1 MLDLPISILLTA
13 ATAVISSIA
22 VILVLV
28 LLNRMKST
36 PQGVSRTLEEKHLAM
51 VKDLNNALNS
61 LGDRLTGSQGETL
74 ERLRTALTQEL
85 TQARSTM
92 GALQVQ
98 QVEELSANR
107 ETLSKRLGE
116 LSADLQSRH
125 DQLRAE
131 VITKVLEKL
140 AEQNRAEQELI
151 QTTLRHASGQLSASM
166 ELLTKTT
173 DTKLDQIS
181 GKVSERLDE
190 GFRKTNETFISV
202 MQRLATIDE
211 AQRKIDGL
219 TSNVVSLQE
228 LLGDKRSRGAF
239 GEVQLESLVR
249 NMLPPSTF
257 EFQCLLSNNNRA
269 DCMLKLPEPTGMVAV
284 DAKFPLENYQ
294 RMFESGYGEV
304 ERLHSQRQFRADV
317 RRHIEDIASK
327 YIIVGETADGAMMF
341 VPAEAV
347 FAEIHAH
354 HAELVDFAMQRRVWI
369 VSPTT
374 MMAVLNTA
382 RAVLKDVET
391 RKQVHIIKDELGKL
405 GKEFAR
411 FDQRMKKLADHIR
424 QAHEDAEQVRVTSDK
439 ITRRFEQIERV
450 ELEQLS
456 DVERLERELLEG
468 SADETLE
475 APPDVQKH

>member
-1 MLDLPISILLTA
+1 MLELPASLILAAASLLISL
-13 ATAVISSIA
+13 IA
-22 VILVLV
+22 VV
-28 LLNRMKST
+28 LLS
-36 PQGVSRTLEEKHLAM
+36 VLLSRTRATPDAMTRGLEDKHLAM
-51 VKDLNNALNS
+51 VRDLNSGLNS
-61 LGDRLTGSQGETL
+61 LGDRLIGAQNETL
-74 ERLRTALTQEL
+74 ERLRTTLTQEL

-92 GALQVQ
+92 GALQVK

-107 ETLSKRLGE
+107 ETLTKRLGE

-131 VITKVLEKL
+131 VLTKILEKL

-151 QTTLRHASGQLSASM
+151 QTTLRNASAQLSASM
-166 ELLTKTT
+166 ELLSKTT
-173 DTKLDQIS
+173 DSRLEQIS

-190 GFRKTNETFISV
+190 GFKKTNETFVSV
-202 MQRLATIDE
+202 MARLATIDE
-211 AQRKIDGL
+211 AQKKIDGL

-239 GEVQLESLVR
+239 GEIQLEALVQ
-249 NMLPPSTF
+249 NILPPTAY
-257 EFQCLLSNNNRA
+257 EFQFTLSNGNRA
-269 DCMLKLPEPTGMVAV
+269 DCVLKLPEPTGMVAV
-284 DAKFPLENYQ
+284 DAKFPLENYH
-294 RMFESGYGEV
+294 RMFETAFGDA
-304 ERLHSQRQFRADV
+304 ERLQAQRQFRSDV
-317 RRHIEDIASK
+317 KRHVEDIAAK
-327 YIIVGETADGAMMF
+327 YIIAGETSDGAMMF

-347 FAEIHAH
+347 FAEVHAYH
-354 HAELVDFAMQRRVWI
+354 SEVVDFAMQRRVWI

-391 RKQVHIIKDELGKL
+391 RKQVHIIKDELAKL
-405 GKEFAR
+405 GREFAR

-456 DVERLERELLEG
+456 DVERLERELLE
-468 SADETLE
+468 
-475 APPDVQKH
+475 APPDEPQSSSG